1 MEKKPLRTFIRQFK
15 RGEEGE
21 IAVFLAC
28 YMVILI
34 LCLALTADLGNTY
47 LTHLRMRNAVDL
59 AATSIGVQL
68 PSSYSAEKMAA
79 LQSTAETIVRQNGID
94 LSDVTMTCEILQDN
108 GQIYA
113 ARVILQN
120 EVTHYFAQL
129 YLNRF
134 STIRVGDLVYVTQDA
149 ANAAGYKITVV
160 DS

>member
-1 MEKKPLRTFIRQFK
+1 MRNIIRQFK
-15 RGEEGE
+15 REEEGE

-68 PSSYSAEKMAA
+68 PAAYSDGKMES
-79 LQSTAETIVRQNGID
+79 LRSTAETIIQQNGVD
-94 LSDVTMTCEILQDN
+94 LTEVTMTCEILQDS

-120 EVTHYFAQL
+120 EVSH
-129 YLNRF
+129 
-134 STIRVGDLVYVTQDA
+134 
-149 ANAAGYKITVV
+149 
-160 DS
+160 

>member
-1 MEKKPLRTFIRQFK
+1 MRNIIRQFK
-15 RGEEGE
+15 REEEGE

-68 PSSYSAEKMAA
+68 PAAYSDGKMES
-79 LQSTAETIVRQNGID
+79 LRSTAETIIQQNGVD
-94 LSDVTMTCEILQDN
+94 LTEVTLTCEILQDS

-120 EVTHYFAQL
+120 EVSHYFAQL
-129 YLNRF
+129 YLNSF
-134 STIRVGDLVYVTQDA
+134 STIRVGDLVYVTADEA
-149 ANAAGYKITVV
+149 SSSGYTITVL

>member
-1 MEKKPLRTFIRQFK
+1 MRSILK
-15 RGEEGE
+15 RLKREEDGE
-21 IAVFLAC
+21 IVVLLTC
-28 YMVILI
+28 YMVILV

-59 AATSIGVQL
+59 AATGIGVQL
-68 PSSYSAEKMAA
+68 PASYSADKMES
-79 LQSTAETIVRQNGID
+79 LELTAETIVRQNGID
-94 LSDVTMTCEILQDN
+94 LSEVTMTCEILQDS

-134 STIRVGDLVYVTQDA
+134 STIRVGDLVYVTADEA
-149 ANAAGYKITVV
+149 RASGYAITVI